1 MNPYWLNNSCTPFTP
16 ESSECTL
23 GNLVIYTINATS
35 AEDVAAGVKFAQDQ
49 NIRLVI
55 KNTGHE

>member
-1 MNPYWLNNSCTPFTP
+1 MLPYFQGNSCSPYTP
-16 ESSECTL
+16 ETTPCTL
-23 GNLVIYTINATS
+23 GNLVDYSINVTS
-35 AEDVAAGVKFAQDQ
+35 AEDVLAGVKFAQEA

>member
-1 MNPYWLNNSCTPFTP
+1 MAPYFQSCDPYTP
-16 ESSECTL
+16 ETTPCTL
-23 GNLVIYTINATS
+23 GNYVDYSINVTS
-35 AEDVAAGVKFAQDQ
+35 AADVATGLKFAQDK